1 MKKRIDLFEFLSQL
15 ENDEFEGYMGITYE
29 NGKEHL
35 AYRLGSE
42 EFFAI
47 EEEVSME
54 IKIRKWKNE
63 DKTELAEILNNRN
76 ILNNL
81 RDGVPYPYTEK
92 DAEDFIGAM
101 LSADP
106 DKTFAFAI
114 TLDDKVIGSIGI
126 FRQENIH
133 YRTAELGY
141 YIGEKYWGNGYM
153 TEAVKQASGFVF
165 ENSDI
170 IRIYA
175 EPFAYNAGSCRV
187 LEKAGFVYE
196 GTLRS
201 NVYKNGSITDMK
213 MYALVKQ

>member
-1 MKKRIDLFEFLSQL
+1 
-15 ENDEFEGYMGITYE
+15 
-29 NGKEHL
+29 
-35 AYRLGSE
+35 
-42 EFFAI
+42 
-47 EEEVSME
+47 ME
-54 IKIRKWKNE
+54 IKIRRWKIEN
-63 DKTELAEILNNRN
+63 KSELAEVLNNRN

-81 RDGVPYPYTEK
+81 RDGVPYPYTEN
-92 DAEDFIGAM
+92 DAADFINAM

-114 TLDDKVIGSIGI
+114 TLDDKVIGSIGV

-153 TEAVKQASGFVF
+153 TEAVKQACGFVF

-175 EPFAYNAGSCRV
+175 EPFAYNTGSCRV

-201 NVYKNGSITDMK
+201 NAYKNGNIIDMK